1 MKPLDIAKTQI
12 GVAEVP
18 KGSNKGKQVEEY
30 LSVVGL
36 PGGYSWC
43 MAFVQWCFKQSELKF
58 PFVSAGVL
66 SVWAHTTA
74 LHTFDPQPGD
84 VFIMEF
90 SHGLGHT
97 GLVELVDGDHI
108 HTIEGNTNDDG
119 SREGYE
125 VARRIRKKQSI
136 LGYIRVS

>member
-1 MKPLDIAKTQI
+1 MNPLDIAKSQL
-12 GVAEVP
+12 GVQEIP
-18 KGSNKGKQVEEY
+18 KGSNKGHEVEQY
-30 LSVVGL
+30 LAAVGL

-43 MAFVQWCFKQSELKF
+43 MAFIQWCFKQSQLKF

-74 LHTFDPQPGD
+74 LHTHDPLPGD
-84 VFIMEF
+84 VFVMEF
-90 SHGLGHT
+90 AHGLGHT
-97 GLVELVDGDHI
+97 GFVELVDGNNI

-125 VARRIRKKQSI
+125 VARRIRKKESI
-136 LGYIRVS
+136 LGYIRIS

>member
-1 MKPLDIAKTQI
+1 MKVLEVAQSQV
-12 GVAEVP
+12 GVQEHP
-18 KGSNKGKQVEEY
+18 KGSNKGEQVEKY
-30 LSVVGL
+30 LSAVGL

-43 MAFVQWCFKQSELKF
+43 MAFVQWCFKEASIKF

-66 SVWAHTTA
+66 SVWAHT
-74 LHTFDPQPGD
+74 LSYHTLNPKPGD

-90 SHGLGHT
+90 AHGLGHT
-97 GLVELVDGDHI
+97 GIVESIEGDFI

-125 VARRIRKKQSI
+125 VARRKRNKSSI
-136 LGYIRVS
+136 LGYIRI